1 MRIHPEAR
9 NRDTEIIKALRS
21 CRTPF
26 LIVGAFSFA
35 VNLLMMASP
44 IYMMQIFDHV
54 LSSRSAD
61 TLVMLTLIATLA
73 LAVLSLIDGIRSQIL
88 ARLGFWLDERM
99 GPPVLGGALRLALST
114 DRGKAGQ
121 GLRDLATLRGFL
133 SGPGITPLLDAPWAP
148 LFLGA
153 LFILHPVLGFVGL
166 AGGAL
171 LVALALLNEASTK
184 TALTRAGSSAS
195 KLHHGI
201 EAALRNAD
209 AIRAMGMLEG
219 VVRLWRRDNAL
230 VCEANRIAG
239 DRGTV
244 ILTASRFLRY
254 SVQTLIMG
262 VAAYLVIQHDISPGA
277 MFASSFLLG
286 RAMAPVE
293 NAIGTW
299 KSLVGARL
307 AYRRLH
313 DLLAVTEGPGPGMA
327 MSRPEGVLQVERLS
341 YVPPGADAPT
351 LRGVSFDLAPGE
363 VLGIV
368 GPSAAGKSTLARLIV
383 GAAHPTAGNVR
394 LDGAD
399 IGVWLNS
406 GGHRHLGYLPQDIE
420 LFAGSVGQNIARLGE
435 TDPDAVIE
443 AAEFVGLHD
452 SIMRLPRGY
461 DSEIGESGLRL
472 SGGQRQRVGL
482 ARALFGKPRLVVLDE
497 PNASLDHEGEE
508 ALVQAI
514 AHLKEQGTTVIVI
527 AHRPSVLGLADK
539 ILVLR
544 NGVVEAFGSR
554 AEIFARLNPAAAATI
569 TPAKSGNAQIPQR
582 QSAAGIP

>member
-9 NRDTEIIKALRS
+9 NRETEIARALRS

-26 LIVGAFSFA
+26 LIVGAFSLA

-44 IYMMQIFDHV
+44 LYMMQIFDHV
-54 LSSRSAD
+54 LSSRSTD

-114 DRGKAGQ
+114 DGGRAGH
-121 GLRDLATLRGFL
+121 GLRDLATIRGFL
-133 SGPGITPLLDAPWAP
+133 AGPAITPLLDAPWAP

-153 LFILHPVLGFVGL
+153 LFFLHPLLGLVGL
-166 AGGAL
+166 GGGAA
-171 LVALALLNEASTK
+171 LVILALLNETSTK
-184 TALTRAGSSAS
+184 TALTRAGSATA

-209 AIRAMGMLEG
+209 AIRAMGMMEG

-230 VCEANRIAG
+230 VRAANRVAG
-239 DRGTV
+239 DWGTV

-254 SVQTLIMG
+254 SVQTMIMG

-307 AYRRLH
+307 AYRRLN
-313 DLLAVTEGPGPGMA
+313 DLLAATTGPGPGMTMA
-327 MSRPEGVLQVERLS
+327 RPEGALQVERVS
-341 YVPPGADAPT
+341 YVPPGAEAPI
-351 LRGVSFDLAPGE
+351 LRGVSFDLPAGE

-383 GAAHPTAGNVR
+383 GAAQPTAGNVR

-406 GGHRHLGYLPQDIE
+406 GGFRDLGYLPQDIG
-420 LFAGSVGQNIARLGE
+420 LFSGTVGENIGRLGE
-435 TDPDAVIE
+435 ADPDAVIE
-443 AAEFVGLHD
+443 AASLVGLHEA
-452 SIMRLPRGY
+452 IMRLPRGY
-461 DSEIGESGLRL
+461 DSDIGESGLKL

-482 ARALFGKPRLVVLDE
+482 ARAMFGMPRLVVLDE

-508 ALVQAI
+508 ALVRAI
-514 AHLKEQGTTVIVI
+514 AHLKAQGRTVIVI
-527 AHRPSVLGLADK
+527 AHRPSVLGLADR

-544 NGVVEAFGSR
+544 NGMAEAFGSR

-569 TPAKSGNAQIPQR
+569 PPAKPGSPVLPQR
-582 QSAAGIP
+582 QGV